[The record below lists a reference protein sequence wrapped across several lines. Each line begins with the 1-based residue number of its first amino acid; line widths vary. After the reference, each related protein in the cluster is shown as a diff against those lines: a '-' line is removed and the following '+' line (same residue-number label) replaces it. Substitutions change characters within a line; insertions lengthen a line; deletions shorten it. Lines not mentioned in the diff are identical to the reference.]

1 MKQRWSVN
9 LLILAISGGAL
20 FFGLALFW
28 SGYREWAHWIWI
40 GGSVPAITFL
50 LYDTLRALARR
61 EAGVDLLAL
70 ISIGGAI
77 VLDEYLTG
85 VVIAVMLASGRALE
99 SFAQRRAG
107 REMSALLAKAP
118 RTANRLKSV
127 DNNQDELVQIP
138 LEQVAPL
145 DRLLVRSGE
154 TVPVDGSLISTIAL
168 LDESMLSGESTPVER
183 KKGDVLR
190 SGVLNAGAPFEML
203 ATANADESTFA
214 GIIRLV
220 SAAQSSKAPASRLAD
235 RYALWFVPLSLGV
248 AGAAWLLSGDPVR
261 ALAVLV
267 VATPCPLILS
277 VPIAIVSG
285 MSICA
290 KRGILIK
297 GGGTLEQLA
306 QAKVLFFDKTG
317 TLTSGQAR
325 LVSIR
330 TSRNINPNVILGV
343 AASMDQMSGH
353 VIANAVVAAARERGL
368 PLSLPSAV
376 QEQGGAGLSGILDGQ
391 PVAIGSYEFVSTLAS
406 SPEWTPAFL
415 QQVAEDGGAAVFVAL
430 DGKIAGALH
439 LADQIRVETPR
450 ALRLLRKAGIKRI
463 VMLTGDN
470 RQIAETIG
478 AAVGVDEVLAEQTPA
493 GKQAAIESGRSLG
506 TTMMVG
512 DGVNDAPALAAA
524 DVGIAMGVRGAAA
537 SSEAADVVL
546 LVDRLD
552 RLAEALHTARLTR
565 SIAVQSVI
573 AGMSLSAVAMLVAAL
588 GYLPPLYGA
597 LLQEL
602 IDVTVILNALR
613 ALQIAPLRVSHHTL
627 SANQLQA
634 LRGDH
639 LALTPVLDHLTDFTN
654 RLNMTAPAQVR
665 QAAVALEA
673 MLQEKLFPHE
683 RSDDSDVYPVLA
695 DLLGGDDPM
704 AAMSRTHREIF
715 ELGRRL
721 KRLIDSMPADG
732 STNSETITELQ
743 RVLYSLDA
751 ILRLHFAQEEEIYQN
766 LQ

>member
-9 LLILAISGGAL
+9 LLALAASGGAL
-20 FFGLALFW
+20 FCGLALLW
-28 SGYREWAHWIWI
+28 SDNREWAHWIWI
-40 GGSVPAITFL
+40 SGSLPAIAFL

-61 EAGVDLLAL
+61 EAGVDMLAL
-70 ISIGGAI
+70 ISIVGAI
-77 VLDEYLTG
+77 FLAEYLTA
-85 VVIAVMLASGRALE
+85 VVIAVMLASGRTLE

-107 REMSALLAKAP
+107 REMSALLANAP
-118 RTANRLKSV
+118 RTANRFESIENEQNK
-127 DNNQDELVQIP
+127 LVQIP
-138 LEQVAPL
+138 LEQVLPR

-154 TVPVDGSLISTIAL
+154 TVPVDGSLISTMAV

-183 KKGDVLR
+183 KEGDVLR

-203 ATANADESTFA
+203 ATAKADESTFA
-214 GIIRLV
+214 SIVKLV
-220 SAAQSSKAPASRLAD
+220 STAQRSKAPASRLAD
-235 RYALWFVPLSLGV
+235 RYAMWFVPLSLGV
-248 AGAAWLLSGDPVR
+248 AGAAWLFSSDPVR

-297 GGGTLEQLA
+297 GGGALEQLA
-306 QAKVLFFDKTG
+306 QTKVLFFDKTG
-317 TLTSGQAR
+317 TLTGGRAR
-325 LVSIR
+325 LVSIK
-330 TSRNINPNVILGV
+330 TSRNTDPNVILGI

-353 VIANAVVAAARERGL
+353 IIASAVVAAARERDL
-368 PLSLPSAV
+368 SLSLPSTV
-376 QEQGGAGLSGILDGQ
+376 QEQGGAGLSGIVDGQ
-391 PVAIGSYEFVSTLAS
+391 SVAIGSYEFVSTLAS
-406 SPEWTPAFL
+406 SPEWSSDFL

-430 DGKIAGALH
+430 NGKIVGALH

-463 VMLTGDN
+463 IMLTGDN

-478 AAVGVDEVLAEQTPA
+478 AAVGVDAVLAEQTPA
-493 GKQAAIESGRSLG
+493 GKQAAIESGHSLG
-506 TTMMVG
+506 ATMMVG

-524 DVGIAMGVRGAAA
+524 DVGVAMGVRGAAA

-565 SIAVQSVI
+565 SIALQSVI
-573 AGMSLSAVAMLVAAL
+573 AGMSLSAIAMLIAAL

-602 IDVTVILNALR
+602 IDVAVILNALR
-613 ALQIAPLRVSHHTL
+613 ALQIAPLRVSHHRL
-627 SANQLQA
+627 SASQLQA
-634 LRGDH
+634 LRSDH
-639 LALTPVLDHLTDFTN
+639 LVLTPLLDHLTDFTD
-654 RLNMTAPAQVR
+654 RLNMTAPSQVR
-665 QAAVALEA
+665 QAAVELNA

-683 RSDDSDVYPVLA
+683 RSDDTDVYPVLA
-695 DLLGGDDPM
+695 ELLGGDDPM

-721 KRLIDSMPADG
+721 KRLIERMPSNG

-751 ILRLHFAQEEEIYQN
+751 ILRLHFAQEDEIYQT
-766 LQ
+766 LE